1 MSEDVSKTGFLW
13 KMLNAKEQLRIV
25 RADLMEEGS
34 FDAAVS
40 GVSCVF
46 HTASPVV
53 INPDMNPEVE
63 ISHYPSIKSCINTQN
78 PNPVIKLEANE
89 SCS

>member
-46 HTASPVV
+46 HTASPVA

-63 ISHYPSIKSCINTQN
+63 IAHYPSIISICIS
-78 PNPVIKLEANE
+78 I
-89 SCS
+89 